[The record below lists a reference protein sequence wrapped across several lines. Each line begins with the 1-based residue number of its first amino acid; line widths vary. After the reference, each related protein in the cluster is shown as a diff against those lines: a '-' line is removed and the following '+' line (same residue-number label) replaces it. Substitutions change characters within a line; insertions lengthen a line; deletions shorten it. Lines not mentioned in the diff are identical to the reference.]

1 MEPRELV
8 PSQHHLRPADIL
20 TAAARRLT
28 AVDMGVTSPSTATS
42 SEQAK
47 TAMVV
52 RKTGERTDIDSE
64 LSRQGVEY
72 TPMVAGHFGSLHGFL
87 DQWIRDLARALSRRK
102 GFART
107 ALEKQ
112 IRNRLGAALARR
124 AARMSLATYPKSN
137 DLNGIALPIVDYDD
151 LDRAV
156 DHASCT
162 HTRVSLTRQEVHEP
176 RWSGA
181 ASGGTARYPAWDTGR

>member
-1 MEPRELV
+1 
-8 PSQHHLRPADIL
+8 
-20 TAAARRLT
+20 
-28 AVDMGVTSPSTATS
+28 
-42 SEQAK
+42 
-47 TAMVV
+47 
-52 RKTGERTDIDSE
+52 
-64 LSRQGVEY
+64 
-72 TPMVAGHFGSLHGFL
+72 MVAGHFGSLHGFL

-137 DLNGIALPIVDYDD
+137 DLNGITLPIVDYDD

-162 HTRVSLTRQEVHEP
+162 HTRVPVTRQDVHEP

-181 ASGGTARYPAWDTGR
+181 ASGGTARYPVWDTGRQNDWGPFHRWDQWSLSRPTTHTHVRGPFSSDRPLGVN